1 MIETE
6 SSAAHWLHPEIK
18 ILSVSL
24 SNRLALLP
32 RELCEQGQS
41 LIWNMEI
48 REFDKITWSV

>member
-1 MIETE
+1 MIE

-32 RELCEQGQS
+32 REFCEQGQS